1 MAQIILEEGDIV
13 RHTVNGTEQWGVAL
27 SSEKILIVPQGET
40 TRGSRW
46 SFQVK
51 QDKTTVPAT
60 PNEIETLEFALK
72 RIFDAVLE
80 SHILPSPFNK
90 TPIASPRENE
100 G

>member
-13 RHTVNGTEQWGVAL
+13 RHTVNGVQQWGMAL
-27 SSEKILIVPQGET
+27 SPEKILIVPHGEN

-60 PNEIETLEFALK
+60 PHEIETLDFTLK

-80 SHILPSPFNK
+80 SHVLPSPFNK
-90 TPIASPRENE
+90 TELAGREE
-100 G
+100 